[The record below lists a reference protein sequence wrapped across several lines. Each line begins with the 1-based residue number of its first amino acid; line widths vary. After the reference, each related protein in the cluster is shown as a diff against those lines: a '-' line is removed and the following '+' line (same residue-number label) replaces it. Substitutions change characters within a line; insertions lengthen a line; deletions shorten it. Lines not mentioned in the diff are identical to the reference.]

1 MIRAALRLRRGTFDL
16 DVAFETTNARGEI
29 VGLFG
34 ASGSGKSTIV
44 ESIAGTVRPDA
55 GRIECDGVAFF
66 DRTRGINVPPHRR
79 TVGVVFQDLRLFPH
93 HTVDANLRY
102 GMPAAGGPIPFDSV
116 VDLLELAPLLGRRPE
131 RLSGG
136 ERQRVALGRALLRQP
151 KVLLCD
157 EPLAALDRRLRREIL
172 PVVRRVL
179 TSLAIPTI
187 WVSHD
192 LAELLQLT
200 ERMVLLDRGRV
211 VGAGDYADL
220 LHDGASAAVLG
231 GGHLGSD
238 RPEGDQGMMNLLEG
252 EVTAIDR
259 AAGSATV
266 QLADEIALTLPFV
279 DAAIG
284 ARLHI
289 SVLARDI
296 ALASGPVGRLSI
308 QNRLAG
314 RVRRVTRLERGAIVD
329 IVLGADGPVVA
340 VDVSHRAVDELGL
353 VDGAA
358 ITCLIKR
365 QAIAIV

>member
-1 MIRAALRLRRGTFDL
+1 MIRAELQLRRGTFDL
-16 DVAFETTNARGEI
+16 DVAFETPAARGAI
-29 VGLFG
+29 LGLFG

-44 ESIAGTVRPDA
+44 EAIAGTVRPDA
-55 GRIECDGVAFF
+55 GRIECDGVVFV
-66 DRTRGINVPPHRR
+66 DRQRGIDLPSHRR
-79 TVGVVFQDLRLFPH
+79 AVGVVFQDLRLFPH
-93 HTVDANLRY
+93 LPVHANLRY
-102 GMPAAGGPIPFDSV
+102 GMPAAGGPISFASV
-116 VDLLELAPLLGRRPE
+116 VELLELAPLLERRPE

-157 EPLAALDRRLRREIL
+157 EPLASLDRRLRREIL

-179 TSLAIPTI
+179 TTLAIPTI

-200 ERMVLLDRGRV
+200 KRMVLLDRGRV
-211 VGAGDYADL
+211 VGAGDYGDL
-220 LHDGASAAVLG
+220 LHERAGAAILG

-238 RPEGDQGMMNLLEG
+238 RPAGDQGMINLLEG

-259 AAGSATV
+259 PAGSATV
-266 QLADEIALTLPFV
+266 RLAEGIALTLPLV
-279 DAAIG
+279 DAVVG
-284 ARLHI
+284 ARLQLA
-289 SVLARDI
+289 VLARDI

-314 RVRRVTRLERGAIVD
+314 QVRRVTRLERGAIVD
-329 IVLGADGPVVA
+329 VALGADGPILA

-353 VDGAA
+353 IVGAPM
-358 ITCLIKR
+358 TCLIKS
-365 QAIAIV
+365 QAIATV